1 MSSINLSSKNLTDS
15 QAIFSSFID
24 PSKITSIDLSNNNI
38 SKIPPDLSHL
48 TNLKSLNLLNN
59 PLENYELIGRALSTL
74 PKLTELKLDLTS
86 QEHAYLILSQLP
98 NLLFLNGK
106 STLDDEDDKN
116 NQIDLNDLND
126 TETDKSS
133 LKSEIP
139 NFNSVTNRITQIL
152 TQRNEK
158 TEEFYAEF
166 QGILEKEINL
176 MNNLDNKKKIIC
188 AIQRIKFIPV
198 SNYSKV
204 IKEMTQINGNLLVI
218 LVYKDENQRFIFRG
232 LYQVNEKEPQY
243 AKMIFA
249 PNCEQII
256 LNVNNVNNFYNF
268 SLSKGDFI
276 KCIFF
281 EEKLK
286 KFNED
291 IVVVF

>member
-1 MSSINLSSKNLTDS
+1 
-15 QAIFSSFID
+15 
-24 PSKITSIDLSNNNI
+24 
-38 SKIPPDLSHL
+38 
-48 TNLKSLNLLNN
+48 
-59 PLENYELIGRALSTL
+59 
-74 PKLTELKLDLTS
+74 
-86 QEHAYLILSQLP
+86 
-98 NLLFLNGK
+98 
-106 STLDDEDDKN
+106 
-116 NQIDLNDLND
+116 
-126 TETDKSS
+126 
-133 LKSEIP
+133 
-139 NFNSVTNRITQIL
+139 
-152 TQRNEK
+152 
-158 TEEFYAEF
+158 
-166 QGILEKEINL
+166 

-276 KCIFF
+276 KYKFF
-281 EEKLK
+281 DEKLK

-291 IVVVF
+291 ITLYLRICHQN